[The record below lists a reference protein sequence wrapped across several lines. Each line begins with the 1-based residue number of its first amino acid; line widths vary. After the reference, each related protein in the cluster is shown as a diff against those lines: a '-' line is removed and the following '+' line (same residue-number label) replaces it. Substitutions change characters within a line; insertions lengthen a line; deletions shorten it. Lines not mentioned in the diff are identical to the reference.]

1 MRASNT
7 IMESRGANLMNSS
20 SLSLAMQEINEE
32 RIDINDSSM
41 TQPVT
46 VDTSRIPD
54 LNNSSLTILLST
66 TSTNTSQCLNAGTN
80 PSNSYS
86 LMNNPT
92 IPSELQ
98 PYIGWRSQDKMRTF
112 FTTKIK
118 QGDGRLSLSRQ
129 KE

>member
-1 MRASNT
+1 MT
-7 IMESRGANLMNSS
+7 IIMESRGTNLMNSS
-20 SLSLAMQEINEE
+20 SLNLAMQDINEE
-32 RIDINDSSM
+32 RMDINDSSM

-54 LNNSSLTILLST
+54 LNNRSFTSLPST
-66 TSTNTSQCLNAGTN
+66 TSTNKSQCLNAGTN

-86 LMNNPT
+86 LLNNPT

-98 PYIGWRSQDKMRTF
+98 PYIGWRSQDPIQTL
-112 FTTKIK
+112 FTTQRK
-118 QGDGRLSLSRQ
+118 QENGRLSISRQ